1 MKQFIFVSLIMICI
15 SCISA
20 DKDGVV
26 GERPNILLIVSDDHG
41 MGDAGCY
48 GNPVIQ
54 TPNLDYLAS
63 EGILFN
69 NAFCTSASCSASRS
83 VILTGLY
90 NHANGQFGHQH
101 SFHHFRTFDHIK
113 SLPMLLAEEGYRT
126 ARIGKYHVG
135 PDKVYPFDLVLDG
148 QCRSPVEMADACKPV
163 LSSEDDSPFFLYF
176 CTCDPHRGGGK
187 VESDPYQPDR
197 FGNREEGWPGI
208 VSVHYDPGEV
218 IVPDYLPNL
227 PATRAELAQYYE
239 SVSRVDQGLGHLFE
253 LLKEYGK
260 WENTVIIYISDNG
273 IAFPGAK
280 TNLYEP
286 GMKLPCIVYDPLSGT
301 KDAVTDAL
309 ICWADITPTILDYAG
324 ILPED
329 NSIPGTTPVEWKSLE
344 IPRPSKFHGRS
355 FKEVVKNPEAEGFK
369 EIYAS
374 HTFHEITM
382 YYPMRVVRTQ
392 EYKLIWNIASGL
404 DYPHASDL
412 WESATW
418 QAALESESGKY
429 AGRTIESY
437 SHRPTFELYNIQEDP
452 LEWNN
457 LAYKAEYVNELEEL
471 KTKLKNFQER
481 TMDPWIVKWEHE

>member
-1 MKQFIFVSLIMICI
+1 MKQLIVLSLILMLIACVP
-15 SCISA
+15 S
-20 DKDGVV
+20 DRDRNTD
-26 GERPNILLIVSDDHG
+26 ERPNILLIVSDDHG

-63 EGILFN
+63 QGLRFN
-69 NAFCTSASCSASRS
+69 NAFCTTASCSASRS

-101 SFHHFRTFDHIK
+101 VFHHFRTFDHIK
-113 SLPMLLAEEGYRT
+113 SLPTLLAEDGYRT
-126 ARIGKYHVG
+126 ARIGKFHVG
-135 PDKVYPFDLVLDG
+135 PDEVYPFGLILDG
-148 QCRSPVEMADACKPV
+148 HCRSPVEMADACKQV
-163 LSSEDDSPFFLYF
+163 LSSKDRSPFFLYF
-176 CTCDPHRGGGK
+176 CTCDPHRGEGK
-187 VESDPYQPDR
+187 VESDPYKPDR

-208 VSVHYDPGEV
+208 VPVHYQSGEV
-218 IVPDYLPNL
+218 IVPDFLPDL

-239 SVSRVDQGLGHLFE
+239 SVSRVDQGLGRLFK

-260 WENTVIIYISDNG
+260 WGNTVIIYISDNG

-286 GMKLPCIVYDPLSGT
+286 GMKLPCLVYDPRSDFRGSKT
-301 KDAVTDAL
+301 NAMV
-309 ICWADITPTILDYAG
+309 CWADLTPTILDYAG

-329 NSIPGTTPVEWKSLE
+329 NSIPGTIPVEWKLPE
-344 IPRPSKFHGRS
+344 MPRPSVFHGRS
-355 FKEVVKNPEAEGFK
+355 FKEVMNNPDADGFE

-382 YYPMRVVRTQ
+382 YYPMRLVRTK

-404 DYPHASDL
+404 DYPYASDL

-418 QAALESESGKY
+418 QATLRTGSGKY
-429 AGRTIESY
+429 AERTIESY
-437 SHRPTFELYNIQEDP
+437 ERRPRFELYNIQEDP
-452 LEWNN
+452 MELNN
-457 LAYKAEYVNELEEL
+457 LAYKPEYVDLMEEM